1 MKNPLLG
8 LLSRR
13 TLAAPAI
20 AGLLSA
26 CAASTPQFDQRFG
39 ATVRDALASQ
49 IADPAA
55 AANPDP
61 VAGMDGRSAVLAFD
75 HYQKT
80 FAEPAPQ
87 PTTLIIGGR

>member
-1 MKNPLLG
+1 MKNR

-13 TLAAPAI
+13 SLAALTI

-26 CAASTPQFDQRFG
+26 CAASTPQFDRRFG
-39 ATVRDALASQ
+39 ATVRDAMASQ
-49 IADPAA
+49 IADPGA

-87 PTTLIIGGR
+87 PATLIIGGR

>member
-1 MKNPLLG
+1 MMNR

-13 TLAAPAI
+13 SLAALAI

-26 CAASTPQFDQRFG
+26 CAASTPQFDRRFG
-39 ATVRDALASQ
+39 ASVRDAMASQ
-49 IADPAA
+49 V
-55 AANPDP
+55 ANPVAEANTDP

-75 HYQKT
+75 RYQKS

-87 PTTLIIGGR
+87 AVFIIGGGGGK